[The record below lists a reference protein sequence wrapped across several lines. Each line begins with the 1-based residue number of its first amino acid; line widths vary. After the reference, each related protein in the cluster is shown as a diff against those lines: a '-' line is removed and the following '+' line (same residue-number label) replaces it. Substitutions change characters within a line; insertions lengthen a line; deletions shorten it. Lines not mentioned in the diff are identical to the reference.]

1 MTSVRN
7 IYFVP
12 LGDAVPQLV
21 ATTFEI
27 GVRERRD
34 ILFLSFRDIPDPR
47 SPEDEPWEHIPERQ
61 VILRWLDDN
70 GVGWEPCFHISP
82 GTLIAPYRGSIYL
95 DVAPTEG
102 SEQYRQLLA
111 FLEDD
116 FGKCRF
122 EGVDFWLMPLEKSLK
137 WNEKRQVNSD

>member
-1 MTSVRN
+1 
-7 IYFVP
+7 
-12 LGDAVPQLV
+12 
-21 ATTFEI
+21 
-27 GVRERRD
+27 
-34 ILFLSFRDIPDPR
+34 
-47 SPEDEPWEHIPERQ
+47 
-61 VILRWLDDN
+61 
-70 GVGWEPCFHISP
+70 
-82 GTLIAPYRGSIYL
+82 LIAPYRGSIYL

>member
-70 GVGWEPCFHISP
+70 GVGWEVSVHSTTFCRPAEI
-82 GTLIAPYRGSIYL
+82 R
-95 DVAPTEG
+95 PTVT
-102 SEQYRQLLA
+102 SHFPA
-111 FLEDD
+111 
-116 FGKCRF
+116 
-122 EGVDFWLMPLEKSLK
+122 
-137 WNEKRQVNSD
+137 